1 MERGA
6 DTIEADI
13 RSRGLRCTAQRVAV
27 LSVLRSE
34 PAHLRV
40 EEVADRARSRLGTVS
55 TQAVYDVL
63 AALAD
68 AGLVRRIEPAGSPA
82 RFEARGGTD
91 HHHLV
96 CRRCAAVAD
105 VDLDGGDAAR
115 LEPASTE
122 GYLVEETEVIFWGVC
137 PACQLVEP

>member
-1 MERGA
+1 MRRGA

-27 LSVLRSE
+27 LSVLRAE

-40 EEVADRARSRLGTVS
+40 EEVADQARSRLGTVS

-63 AALAD
+63 AALTD
-68 AGLVRRIEPAGSPA
+68 AGLVRRLEPAGSPA
-82 RFEARGGTD
+82 RFEARSGTD

-96 CRRCAAVAD
+96 CRRCAAVSD
-105 VDLDGGDAAR
+105 VELDAGGAAR
-115 LEPASTE
+115 LEPASDE
-122 GYLVEETEVIFWGVC
+122 GYLVEETEVIFWGIC
-137 PACQLVEP
+137 PACQLVAP